1 MKRLAALLA
10 AMAIMAAPA
19 TALALGSGDT
29 QNIEVKAKYSGGTT
43 TPAVYSVNI
52 VWEKMEFT
60 YSEGSSRSWDPDT
73 HQYST
78 GSTKS
83 SWKADGNT
91 VTVTNH
97 SNVDVTVGFSYA
109 PVEKYKAVTGKLST
123 MSKTLNAG
131 VENKPDEADS
141 VTSTLSLSGALDS
154 GVTSFTKVGT
164 ITVSIN

>member
-1 MKRLAALLA
+1 
-10 AMAIMAAPA
+10 MAIMAAPA
-19 TALALGSGDT
+19 TALALGPGDT

-52 VWEKMEFT
+52 VWGAMQFI

-97 SNVDVTVGFSYA
+97 SNQSVTVGFAYA
-109 PVEKYKAVTGKLST
+109 KAAGYEDIGGTFSAASRVLA
-123 MSKTLNAG
+123 AG

-141 VTSTLSLSGALDS
+141 VTSTLSLSGVLDS